1 MGEIFLKNISL
12 DGRKIDILIEDGRIG
27 RIAPAGQTAAPPE
40 GAEVCDC
47 SGRTAMPGFVNMHT
61 HAGMSI
67 MRGVGEDMLFADWL
81 AHIWRIEEQIDE
93 EFVYWSAKVGCL
105 EMIRTGTTT
114 FNDMYWH
121 HRAARKAASEMG
133 LRIATGC
140 TMMDGRDPSQTAAK
154 TEECLRLY
162 EEDRAEDD
170 GYIYVPSVHAV
181 YSVSDGLFRWAYEFA
196 RSHGHRLHLHLC
208 ETRKE
213 VEDCKAAHGGLTP
226 VEYLDSLGVLGP
238 EVIAAHSLW
247 LSPSDIETLGQR
259 GVTCVHCVNSNAK
272 LSSGYRFPDK
282 ELEEAGVNVCIGTDG
297 ACSSNNLDMLEA
309 MKTSAILQKAWRE
322 DPTAMPID
330 SLLRMASANGARALG
345 IDAGQIREGALADIL
360 IVNTDNSFFL
370 SPAPFE
376 ANFVYSAHSDCIE
389 SVIAGGRF
397 VMRGREIPGEAEILE
412 GARKVLGKLKL

>member
-1 MGEIFLKNISL
+1 MGTIFLKNISL
-12 DGRKIDILIEDGRIG
+12 EGRQSDILIENGL
-27 RIAPAGQTAAPPE
+27 IAAITPAGQPVAVPE

-47 SGRTAMPGFVNMHT
+47 RGRAAVPGFVNMHT

-67 MRGVGEDMLFADWL
+67 MRGVGEDMIFADWL

-93 EFVYWSAKVGCL
+93 EFVYWSAKVGCV

-121 HRAARKAASEMG
+121 HGAARRAAAEMG
-133 LRIATGC
+133 LRIAAGC
-140 TMMDGRDPSQTAAK
+140 TLLDGRDPSQTAAK
-154 TEECLRLY
+154 IEDCLRLY
-162 EEDRAEDD
+162 EEDRIEDD
-170 GYIYVPSVHAV
+170 RFIYMPSVHAV
-181 YSVSDGLFRWAYEFA
+181 YSVSDELFRWASDFA
-196 RSHGHRLHLHLC
+196 RSHGHRLHVHLC

-213 VEDCKAAHGGLTP
+213 VEDCKAAHDGMTP

-247 LSPSDIETLGQR
+247 LSPTDIEILGRR
-259 GVTCVHCVNSNAK
+259 GVTCVHCVNSNTK
-272 LSSGYRFPDK
+272 LSSGYRFLEK
-282 ELEEAGVNVCIGTDG
+282 ELRQAGVNVCLGTDG

-330 SLLRMASANGARALG
+330 SLLKMSSLNGARALG
-345 IDAGQIREGALADIL
+345 INAGQIKEGALADIL

-376 ANFVYSAHSDCIE
+376 ANFIYSAHSDCIE

-397 VMRGREIPGEAEILE
+397 VMRDREIPGEAEILE
-412 GARKVLGKLKL
+412 GARKVLVKLKL